1 MFFVI
6 IMFVSRTA
14 IKRRTDFEYKL
25 QKRIVTKQ
33 DILSYIE
40 VTLYCYLFSV
50 VKPTQIHSIK
60 FVADIV

>member
-50 VKPTQIHSIK
+50 VKP
-60 FVADIV
+60 